1 MNVWVDKQNRNR
13 KITYW
18 VLGLVF
24 VVIAGTALLIF
35 TSARNTAQ
43 ADEKADQLINE
54 LRAEGLRVPAKDTI
68 VAVLGDDG
76 GATCA
81 DPVSALGRG
90 ALHGMLTN
98 GAAGPGMRPVIADSN
113 VLKGQLLIIKVYC
126 PKYLDEF
133 TEFAEDLK
141 TADVAKG

>member
-1 MNVWVDKQNRNR
+1 MTVWVDKQKRNR
-13 KITYW
+13 TITYW

-35 TSARNTAQ
+35 TSSRDAAQ
-43 ADEKADQLINE
+43 ADEKADQLISE
-54 LRAEGLRVPAKDTI
+54 ARAAGLRVPAKDTV

-90 ALHGMLTN
+90 VVYGMMTN
-98 GAAGPGMRPVIADSN
+98 GAGGPGTRPVIADKN
-113 VLKGQLLIIKVYC
+113 VLKGQVLIIKVYC
-126 PKYLDEF
+126 PKYLEEF
-133 TEFAEDLK
+133 QEFAEDLK